1 MGKIIVIEDNPVYG
15 TFVCTLLKKHGF
27 STRSASTLSSAKKL
41 VAGCGEDDIILAD
54 LRLPD
59 GESTG
64 LLRWMRDAGMGQPF
78 IVMTDYAEVHTAV
91 ESMKLGSA
99 DYIPK
104 MLVEDR
110 LPPLLRSLSKE
121 QEPGRGFQAPIFK
134 REGAAFQEIKR
145 NIRMVAPTRIGVL
158 ILGENGTGKE
168 HLARMVHDQSRVKEK
183 PFVSVDCGTLSPEL
197 AKSELFGHVK
207 GAFTGADSNRDGY
220 FKEADGGT
228 LFLDEVGNLSLE
240 TQQMLL
246 RAIQE
251 HRYRPVGGNR
261 ECTANVRIVAATNED
276 LYKAVS
282 ERRFRQDLLFRLQ
295 EFVIKVPPLRECR
308 EDILPLAEFFREQ
321 GNRELERHVSGF
333 DASARQALLAC
344 PWTGNVRE
352 LKQKIQSAVLV
363 TEGDTITEG
372 ALGLCNG
379 PVPANKGGFGLKN
392 DEEEKERI
400 LRALGQTD
408 GNKKNAARLLGIG
421 RSTLYSKMREYGL
434 NDGPKA

>member
-1 MGKIIVIEDNPVYG
+1 MDKDFEI
-15 TFVCTLLKKHGF
+15 K
-27 STRSASTLSSAKKL
+27 
-41 VAGCGEDDIILAD
+41 
-54 LRLPD
+54 RL
-59 GESTG
+59 EQV
-64 LLRWMRDAGMGQPF
+64 RDVF
-78 IVMTDYAEVHTAV
+78 
-91 ESMKLGSA
+91 
-99 DYIPK
+99 
-104 MLVEDR
+104 
-110 LPPLLRSLSKE
+110 
-121 QEPGRGFQAPIFK
+121 FK

-168 HLARMVHDQSRVKEK
+168 HLARMVHDQSRMKEK

-207 GAFTGADSNRDGY
+207 GAFTGADSNKDGY

-276 LYKAVS
+276 LHKAVS
-282 ERRFRQDLLFRLQ
+282 EHRFRQDLLFRLQ
-295 EFVIKVPPLRECR
+295 EFVIKVPPLRECK

-321 GNRELERHVSGF
+321 SNREFERHVSRF

-344 PWTGNVRE
+344 P
-352 LKQKIQSAVLV
+352 
-363 TEGDTITEG
+363 
-372 ALGLCNG
+372 
-379 PVPANKGGFGLKN
+379 
-392 DEEEKERI
+392 
-400 LRALGQTD
+400 
-408 GNKKNAARLLGIG
+408 
-421 RSTLYSKMREYGL
+421 
-434 NDGPKA
+434 